1 MDIEIIRE
9 FVEFSKTL
17 SFSRTAR
24 AINISQ
30 SAFSSHIF
38 KLEKDLGAK
47 LIDRQQSNTLTV
59 EGKLFLEYATS
70 IVNSYDDVK
79 SKLKQLHSDGQTS
92 SEFTRLFSWQNHAT
106 ISTANST
113 LLAKRIPISL
123 FSLSQTI

>member
-17 SFSRTAR
+17 SFSKTAR

-38 KLEKDLGAK
+38 KLEKDLSAK
-47 LIDRQQSNTLTV
+47 LIDRRQSNALTV

-79 SKLKQLHSDGQTS
+79 SKLKQLHSDGQNVVRVHKAV
-92 SEFTRLFSWQNHAT
+92 F
-106 ISTANST
+106 
-113 LLAKRIPISL
+113 LAKSCD
-123 FSLSQTI
+123 

>member
-17 SFSRTAR
+17 NFSKTAR

-47 LIDRQQSNTLTV
+47 LIDRRQSNALTV

-79 SKLKQLHSDGQTS
+79 QSSSNFTLTAKTS
-92 SEFTRLFSWQNHAT
+92 SEFTRLFSRHNHAT